1 MLDWA
6 YGLHYITIYVAV
18 VQIQCCHFGS
28 AEEYLR
34 PEGLQPV
41 GVEEHRGGVHRDL
54 AGDRGQVPVAALY
67 NVHVPRLKGREMFKL
82 ALIEIITNK
91 FNKR

>member
-1 MLDWA
+1 MPN
-6 YGLHYITIYVAV
+6 ITIYVAV

-28 AEEYLR
+28 AEEYLG

-54 AGDRGQVPVAALY
+54 AGDRGEVPGPALD
-67 NVHVPRLKGREMFKL
+67 NVHVPRLKGGEKCLL
-82 ALIEIITNK
+82 ALIEIITDK

>member
-1 MLDWA
+1 MPN
-6 YGLHYITIYVAV
+6 ITIYVAV

-34 PEGLQPV
+34 AEGLQSVP
-41 GVEEHRGGVHRDL
+41 VEEHRGGVHRDL
-54 AGDRGQVPVAALY
+54 AGDRGEVPGPALD
-67 NVHVPRLKGREMFKL
+67 NVHVPRLKGGEKCLL
-82 ALIEIITNK
+82 ALIEIITDK